1 MCCQA
6 LTYNSTRNFD
16 RGGELAYNSQEVA
29 AEERLKFLGRL
40 AKREDFLPLTR
51 PALGEEEIQ
60 AVVECLR
67 SGWIT
72 SGPRAKEFEES
83 FAQAVGAP
91 EAVAVSSGT
100 AGLHLVLHALGIK
113 PGDEVITPS
122 FTFASTV
129 NLIALLGARPVFVDS
144 DYDTLM
150 LRPDLLEAKIT
161 KRTRAIVPVHIA
173 GAPCELEPIMQAAG
187 RHGIPVIEDAAHAL
201 GTCYRGK
208 PIGSFPRTAIFSF
221 QAIKNL
227 TTAEGGMVTCHDPEL
242 AARLRRLRFH
252 GIERLAW
259 ERYSKAGRPHYDISD
274 PGYKYN
280 FPDVLAAIG
289 LVQLKRLAENNAKRR
304 QWAKAYL
311 DDLADV
317 AGLDLPPRTTAE
329 HTHGWH
335 LFIVKVKAM
344 DRDDFMARLQD
355 YNIGTGLHFP
365 PCHLLRYVR
374 ERYGYQP
381 GDFPECER
389 AGSRILSL
397 PLFPDMTRDDVR
409 YITAAIRE
417 ILEA

>member
-1 MCCQA
+1 M
-6 LTYNSTRNFD
+6 
-16 RGGELAYNSQEVA
+16 V
-29 AEERLKFLGRL
+29 LGRL

-72 SGPRAKEFEES
+72 SGPRAKEFEEA

-100 AGLHLVLHALGIK
+100 AGLHLALHALGLQ

-129 NLIALLGARPVFVDS
+129 NLIALLGARPVFVES

-150 LRPDLLEAKIT
+150 LRPELLEAKLT
-161 KRTRAIVPVHIA
+161 PRTRAIIPVHIA
-173 GAPCELEPIMQAAG
+173 GAPCELEPIIELAQK
-187 RHGIPVIEDAAHAL
+187 RGIPVIEDAAHAL
-201 GTCYRGK
+201 GTRYRGQ

-227 TTAEGGMVTCHDPEL
+227 TTAEGGMITCHDPEL

-259 ERYSKAGRPHYDISD
+259 ERYGKAGRPHYDIAE

-289 LVQLKRLAENNAKRR
+289 LIQLKRLAENNAQRR
-304 QWAKAYL
+304 QWAKVYL

-317 AGLDLPPRTTAE
+317 AGLDLPPRIAAE
-329 HTHGWH
+329 HTHSWH

-344 DRDDFMARLQD
+344 DRDEFMARLQD
-355 YNIGTGLHFP
+355 YNIGAGLHFP
-365 PCHLLRYVR
+365 PGHLLRYAR
-374 ERYGYQP
+374 ERFGYGP

-389 AGSRILSL
+389 AGERILSL
-397 PLFPDMTRDDVR
+397 PLFPDMSRDDVR
-409 YITAAIRE
+409 YVAGAIRE
-417 ILEA
+417 ILEGS